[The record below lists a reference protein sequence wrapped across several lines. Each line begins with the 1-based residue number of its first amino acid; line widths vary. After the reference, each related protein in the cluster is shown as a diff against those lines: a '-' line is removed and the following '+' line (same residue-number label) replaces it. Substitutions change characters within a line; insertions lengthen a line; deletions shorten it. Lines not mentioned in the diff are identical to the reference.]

1 MIGISAANSLKG
13 VSGLLLLPL
22 QLVVVSPLTLRHISP
37 VHGLDLH
44 RLLNEAGEEQAPGA
58 GSPAIEAES
67 QLVQVVVEVE
77 WGDGSVVGTKQPSL
91 EQRGDTVDTGH
102 HVMSELPAPP
112 DGCFLV
118 PAASAAQPRVALPAV
133 PAPARAAAAR

>member
-13 VSGLLLLPL
+13 VSCLLLLPL

-44 RLLNEAGEEQAPGA
+44 RLLNKAGEEQAPGA
-58 GSPAIEAES
+58 GSPAIEAEG

-77 WGDGSVVGTKQPSL
+77 WEMAPWWVPSSHRL
-91 EQRGDTVDTGH
+91 SREATRWTRGIT
-102 HVMSELPAPP
+102 S
-112 DGCFLV
+112 
-118 PAASAAQPRVALPAV
+118 
-133 PAPARAAAAR
+133 